1 MIFTNKA
8 TSGNFHWGGNTLI
21 DGRVELEEQ
30 IRQQEHVIRH
40 LDNQVEKYM
49 QNNEAIKELLRK
61 YDCNE
66 LNAVLLVS
74 WLRICV
80 V

>member
-1 MIFTNKA
+1 MI
-8 TSGNFHWGGNTLI
+8 
-21 DGRVELEEQ
+21 DERVKLEEH
-30 IRQQEHVIRH
+30 IKQQEHVIRH
-40 LDNQVEKYM
+40 LDNQMEKYV
-49 QNNEAIKELLRK
+49 QNNEAIRELLRK

-66 LNAVLLVS
+66 LDAELLVS

>member
-1 MIFTNKA
+1 MI
-8 TSGNFHWGGNTLI
+8 
-21 DGRVELEEQ
+21 DERVKLEEQ

-40 LDNQVEKYM
+40 LDNRMEKYVR
-49 QNNEAIKELLRK
+49 NNDAIRELLRQ

-66 LNAVLLVS
+66 LDAGLLVS
-74 WLRICV
+74 LLRIYV

>member
-1 MIFTNKA
+1 MI
-8 TSGNFHWGGNTLI
+8 
-21 DGRVELEEQ
+21 DERVKLEEH
-30 IRQQEHVIRH
+30 IKQQEYVIRH
-40 LDNQVEKYM
+40 LDNQMEKCV
-49 QNNEAIKELLRK
+49 QNNEAIRELLRK

-66 LNAVLLVS
+66 LDAELLVS

>member
-1 MIFTNKA
+1 MI
-8 TSGNFHWGGNTLI
+8 
-21 DGRVELEEQ
+21 DERVKLEEH
-30 IRQQEHVIRH
+30 IKQQEYVIRH
-40 LDNQVEKYM
+40 LDNQMEKYVR
-49 QNNEAIKELLRK
+49 NNDAIRELLRK

-66 LNAVLLVS
+66 LDADLLVS

>member
-1 MIFTNKA
+1 MI
-8 TSGNFHWGGNTLI
+8 
-21 DGRVELEEQ
+21 DERVKLEED
-30 IRQQEHVIRH
+30 IKQQEYVIRH
-40 LDNQVEKYM
+40 LDNQMEKYV
-49 QNNEAIKELLRK
+49 QNNETIRELLRK

-66 LNAVLLVS
+66 LDAELLVS

>member
-1 MIFTNKA
+1 MIDERT
-8 TSGNFHWGGNTLI
+8 G
-21 DGRVELEEQ
+21 LEEQ

-40 LDNQVEKYM
+40 LDNQVEKYV
-49 QNNEAIKELLRK
+49 QNNEAIKELLKK

-66 LNAVLLVS
+66 LDADLLVS